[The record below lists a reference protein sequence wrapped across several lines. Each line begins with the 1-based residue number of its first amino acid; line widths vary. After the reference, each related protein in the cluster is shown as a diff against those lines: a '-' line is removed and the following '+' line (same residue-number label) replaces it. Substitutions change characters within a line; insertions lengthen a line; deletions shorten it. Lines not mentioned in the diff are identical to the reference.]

1 MLVPMESFQHATD
14 EQLMARIAQGERRAF
29 DWLVRQHLP
38 RAYSIARRVLLN
50 PADAEE
56 AAQDAFT
63 KLWVH
68 ATDWQEGRAKFST
81 WFYRIVVNAALDL
94 ARKRK
99 LPTTSDETVLY
110 AQADA
115 DAVDAE
121 MHLAAHQEQ
130 QALHHAL
137 AELTPAQ
144 RTAVSLCYFEEL
156 TNPEAA
162 RIMGLNVKALEGL
175 LVRARKQLRGILSK
189 EGGQRHAA

>member
-1 MLVPMESFQHATD
+1 MLIPMESFHRLTD
-14 EQLMARIAQGERRAF
+14 EQLMAYVAKGDRRAF

-38 RAYSIARRVLLN
+38 RAYAIARRVLMN
-50 PADAEE
+50 QADAEE

-68 ATDWQEGRAKFST
+68 AADWQEGKAKFTT
-81 WFYRIVVNAALDL
+81 WMYRIVVNASLDL

-99 LPTTSDETVLY
+99 LPTTSDETILH
-110 AQADA
+110 AQADG
-115 DAVDAE
+115 DDSAE
-121 MHLAAHQEQ
+121 DRVMQHEEHVAL
-130 QALHHAL
+130 QAAL
-137 AELTPAQ
+137 AHLTPAQ

-162 RIMGLNVKALEGL
+162 RAMGLNVKALEGL
-175 LVRARKQLRGILSK
+175 LVRARKQLRGLLSK